1 MGNSYAGQL
10 KSARFEEALHN
21 SIEASLRSNNPAPRP
36 VFSQLYLEPEP
47 YASSLE
53 DVKPKVEGLEKEIAL
68 HPPERASQ
76 ELANGQASNSTEN
89 EEDMEDEDMSDTS
102 SPPIPYLQRPA
113 PEGSCT
119 LDGFCQAG
127 KDLRLVSVATEQIE
141 VPPGFE
147 LVGAKSPSIPEHIL
161 VCAVDKRFLPDDSGK
176 NALLGF
182 SGNCVGCGEKGFRY
196 FTEFSNHINLKLAT
210 QPKKQKHLKYYL
222 VKSPQGALCKGPP
235 ICWKECKTRQP
246 SSSAS
251 SAKPSSS
258 TSQTAKPDSGAS
270 NGPSSPP
277 CLHSDSPPSQTQA
290 SSAVSVFGGQD
301 LSRDLSY
308 TKPLALTLPQ
318 GGRNP
323 PTAPVALRAGG
334 SANGTSN
341 GGRPPPSPSQPPAS
355 GAQPL
360 CPSLG
365 HRAPDAAL
373 SSQPRRQACSRAE
386 ALTPPISSSASMSSG
401 PPKKRH
407 RSWYPGSPVPAPPTA
422 VPVPAIRPTVHPSE
436 NNSCS
441 FLYSMRTECKLPILL
456 PLSLEGCRSETF
468 ARLSLVM
475 PGVAICLLAL
485 PAVVW
490 VESFALALPPALR
503 SLKAALS
510 SQPRRQAC
518 SRAEA
523 LTPPISS
530 SASMSS
536 GPPKKRHRSWY
547 PGSPVPAPPTAV
559 PVPAIR
565 PTVHP
570 SEALLPLVSGVL
582 QPQALPAGDTVIV
595 PDNLLNASSVRPVIL
610 IGYGTLPY
618 FYGNVGDVVV
628 SPLLVSCYKNP
639 PVSYKTLESV
649 GVSVSQLLSVEDM
662 ILLTVQY
669 LVRLGPDQIPLREEF
684 EQIALKAM
692 QGERPLQEQGV
703 PQPGP
708 GSASIA
714 PAQLPWL
721 ARLAASVSQDSV
733 QVLVTHSSLGE
744 GISESL
750 RSLSEVPPQQRL
762 PDYVVVICASKMRGS
777 EFCVLV
783 LGKYQSRALAESML
797 TTNEFL
803 KEISYELI
811 TGKVS
816 ILASHFRAT
825 SLGDNLDRQ
834 LARFQKRRGD
844 RVTPPFQGD
853 VGDCVESQEAAA
865 MLPDADTDPVGDVFQ
880 IYPPQLVAA
889 RRLLS
894 QVCSI
899 ADSGSQSLDL
909 GRFSKVDFLVLV
921 PPSEVLVHQTA
932 QRIRQSGV
940 LLDLGLEDASSAT
953 QKSDKYVVRLD
964 SDVHSK
970 FEAFMRKVK
979 QNPYTLFVLIHDNS
993 HVDLTS
999 LMAGSVSHGELQGL
1013 ADRVINCR
1021 EVLSTTNLLVLQV
1034 SSFPF
1039 TLQTQQSRIGIY
1051 NEVHWPAPES
1061 LEECGPEEQV
1071 YFGLGDYSRS
1081 LQWGMASPILRCDDA
1096 FEKMVNTLLERY
1108 PRLHS
1113 MVIRSYL
1120 LIQQYTE
1127 AMMAL
1132 VAVSSLRDHATPETL
1147 GIVDDLIS
1155 APGRDKSGR
1164 GHMLLI
1170 RVPSLQLAMLARER
1184 LEEVRDKLGLQF
1196 RFEVMLGSPSAEL
1209 SLAKHFVARLKT
1221 WRGCENEDWVPHTY
1235 EELEGLPCIVI
1246 LTGKDPLGET
1256 FPRSL
1261 KYCDL
1266 RLIDSSYL
1274 TRTALEQEVGL
1285 ACTHVSRG
1293 AVQEPLGTMGLS
1305 EQEPD
1310 KTACSEHDPDELHID
1325 LERPQSN
1332 GSAVTGTSGSIAENG
1347 VSSSSVVDSSQRP
1360 AGSGSGFQKVGSSL
1374 EEEGLKQECD
1384 SQESQLASNGTAAA
1398 PQPSSSSTASS
1409 SSSSSSSSQ
1418 RPSQSTGGG
1427 RSSPAAQPRV
1437 VILSRA
1443 AYKLF
1448 VGERA
1453 GQLHS
1458 FSLLPH
1464 ADVSWSSP
1472 LRPLFH
1478 GELGSAQQSLYYR
1491 QWTTARQHH
1500 ADYSAQPGQEG
1511 ASLHPRRLLLTGPPQ
1526 VGKTGAYLQFL
1537 RILFRMLIR
1546 LLEVD
1551 VYDEE
1556 ELEDDVPDV
1565 SEFTQPATDQWPDVE
1580 TIRKMPFDLLPRDPK
1595 FRHSSPVYTD
1605 KPNKSLQGYHKEVK
1619 QEVPAK
1625 RETVSIMLTKY
1636 AAYNTFHRCEQCQHY
1651 TEATPATQLS
1661 DCTFHTFTFSS
1672 SMLGEEVQ
1680 LHFVIPKS
1688 KEQFF
1693 IFSQQGSHLES
1704 MVLPLVSDKDPSLL
1718 KSPIFTPTTGRHE
1731 HGLLNIFHALEGAAH
1746 LHILVVKEY
1755 EMPLYRKYWPNHILL
1770 VLPAMFNSAGV
1781 GATRFMI
1788 KELSYHNLELER
1800 NRLEEQGVKR
1810 QDVWPF
1816 VIMMDDSCVLWN
1828 SHSPQ
1833 DTGSEAADASPG
1845 FRNVSLKSVIQ
1856 HAEATPK
1863 VTLYAMCGVRKWS
1876 SRLRRRGPGTGFSR
1890 CHVHDFVLLNVD
1902 LTQNVQYD
1910 LNRYVC
1916 EEVDFNL
1923 RVNSSN
1929 LLICRFNNFSLMKKH
1944 IPFGG
1949 HKDLVIKPKLLVSEK
1964 LTSISPSQYVCAP
1977 DSEHMALN
1985 APAQF
1990 LLEKFLQHSS
2000 YKLFPKAIYNSKNPV
2015 LSIDSYLNIGA
2026 EVSVF
2031 YVSSRPHSV
2040 NLDHEG
2046 LVFSGLF
2053 LYLCD
2058 SFVVADLLKK
2068 FKFLKGATLC
2078 VICQDRS
2085 SLRQTIVRLELEDEW
2100 QFRLRDE
2107 FRTANCSN
2115 DRPLYF
2121 LTGRHI

>member
-1 MGNSYAGQL
+1 MDQRNSVLTTMGNSYAGQL

-127 KDLRLVSVATEQIE
+127 KDLRLVSVAMEQIE

-246 SSSAS
+246 SSSVS

-290 SSAVSVFGGQD
+290 SSAMSVFGGQD
-301 LSRDLSY
+301 LSRDLGY
-308 TKPLALTLPQ
+308 AKPLALTLPQ
-318 GGRNP
+318 GSRNP
-323 PTAPVALRAGG
+323 PTAPAAPRAGG
-334 SANGTSN
+334 SAHGTSS
-341 GGRPPPSPSQPPAS
+341 GGRPPPSPSQPPTS

-360 CPSLG
+360 CSSLG
-365 HRAPDAAL
+365 HRAPDA
-373 SSQPRRQACSRAE
+373 
-386 ALTPPISSSASMSSG
+386 ASMSSG

-422 VPVPAIRPTVHPSE
+422 VPVPAVRP
-436 NNSCS
+436 
-441 FLYSMRTECKLPILL
+441 
-456 PLSLEGCRSETF
+456 
-468 ARLSLVM
+468 A
-475 PGVAICLLAL
+475 
-485 PAVVW
+485 
-490 VESFALALPPALR
+490 
-503 SLKAALS
+503 
-510 SQPRRQAC
+510 
-518 SRAEA
+518 
-523 LTPPISS
+523 
-530 SASMSS
+530 
-536 GPPKKRHRSWY
+536 
-547 PGSPVPAPPTAV
+547 
-559 PVPAIR
+559 
-565 PTVHP
+565 VHP

-595 PDNLLNASSVRPVIL
+595 PDNLLNTSSVRPVIL

-708 GSASIA
+708 GAASIA

-865 MLPDADTDPVGDVFQ
+865 MLPDADTGPVGDVFQ
-880 IYPPQLVAA
+880 IYLPQLVAA

-932 QRIRQSGV
+932 QRIQQSGV

-1305 EQEPD
+1305 EQELD
-1310 KTACSEHDPDELHID
+1310 KAACSEHDPDELHID

-1347 VSSSSVVDSSQRP
+1347 VSSSSVADSSQRP
-1360 AGSGSGFQKVGSSL
+1360 AGSGSGSGFQKVGSSL
-1374 EEEGLKQECD
+1374 EDEGLKQECD

-1453 GQLHS
+1453 GQMHS

-1556 ELEDDVPDV
+1556 ELEEEVPDV
-1565 SEFTQPATDQWPDVE
+1565 SESTQPTTDQWPDVE
-1580 TIRKMPFDLLPRDPK
+1580 AIRKMPFDLLPRDPK

-1688 KEQFF
+1688 KERFF

-1833 DTGSEAADASPG
+1833 DTGSEAADAGPG

-1923 RVNSSN
+1923 RVNSSD

-1964 LTSISPSQYVCAP
+1964 LASISPSQYVCAP
-1977 DSEHMALN
+1977 DSEHMALS

-2107 FRTANCSN
+2107 FRTANGSN
-2115 DRPLYF
+2115 ERPLYF